1 MPVPRGL
8 IQSFVLKYLEIRPM
22 LAAKEPQ
29 PAHNCARV
37 NVEMPLH
44 PIIGSLKGSKFKH
57 VLAANYIHKKIC
69 RLRQVRNREADVFS
83 SSSLKC
89 PLAGTS
95 PMKWTLGPP

>member
-37 NVEMPLH
+37 NVEMLLH
-44 PIIGSLKGSKFKH
+44 PIIGSLKGSQFKH
-57 VLAANYIHKKIC
+57 VLAADYIHKNN
-69 RLRQVRNREADVFS
+69 L
-83 SSSLKC
+83 
-89 PLAGTS
+89 S
-95 PMKWTLGPP
+95 PAPGQEP